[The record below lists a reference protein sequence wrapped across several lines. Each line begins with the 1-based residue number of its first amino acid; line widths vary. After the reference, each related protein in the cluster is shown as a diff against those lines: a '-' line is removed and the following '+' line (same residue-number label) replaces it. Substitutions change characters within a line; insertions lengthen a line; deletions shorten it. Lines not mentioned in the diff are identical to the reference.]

1 MHSKMVEQLALKPWK
16 EKVQKVT
23 VYKMD
28 TAENVM
34 SLATSQKNKKKS
46 HYSAQKNLIINF
58 IIVET

>member
-1 MHSKMVEQLALKPWK
+1 MGMHSKMVEQLALKPWK

-34 SLATSQKNKKKS
+34 SLATSQKNKKKN
-46 HYSAQKNLIINF
+46 HTTQLRRI
-58 IIVET
+58 